1 MNSVGIEREIA
12 HAEERLTAMRRT
24 LRQLDREIRRQRR
37 GNGDGLMD
45 VFDRRA
51 EAANEVFAL
60 RMQLRRL
67 SSRKRILEH
76 SVDRH
81 LAAAP

>member
-1 MNSVGIEREIA
+1 MDRAGIEREIA
-12 HAEERLTAMRRT
+12 RAEERLTAMRRA
-24 LRQLDREIRRQRR
+24 LRQLDRDIRRQRKA
-37 GNGDGLMD
+37 NGDDLMD

-67 SSRKRILEH
+67 SARKRILER
-76 SVDRH
+76 SGERH
-81 LAAAP
+81 LAAAS